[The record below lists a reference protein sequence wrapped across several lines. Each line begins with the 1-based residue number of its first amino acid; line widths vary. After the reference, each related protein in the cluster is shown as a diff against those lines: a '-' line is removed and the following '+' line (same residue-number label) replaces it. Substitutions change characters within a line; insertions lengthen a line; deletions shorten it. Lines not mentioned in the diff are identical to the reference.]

1 MLTQSE
7 FPHMCW
13 VAVCSLCCPTAESL
27 LCNCT
32 VTECSWYVWLVC
44 VCGSCMLSSVYAKFC
59 VSGMGLGNVRGV
71 CTVSSVW
78 VEFAQVEWSPGS
90 GVRLGPLL
98 CVLLFFL
105 PFMGRIFSG
114 SGLFL
119 RSRQTRLRQSWLYVC
134 TLITSVHEYCVC
146 VQWGV
151 VSWDLHVHV
160 TLCGAIQLYGA
171 VSWTCMRMELDV

>member
-59 VSGMGLGNVRGV
+59 VSGMGLGNVRVYVQSALSESNLHKLNGRLGRG
-71 CTVSSVW
+71 SVW
-78 VEFAQVEWSPGS
+78 VLFSVFCCFFCPSWVGFSLGRGCFFGP
-90 GVRLGPLL
+90 VRLDLGRVDCM
-98 CVLLFFL
+98 CV
-105 PFMGRIFSG
+105 R
-114 SGLFL
+114 
-119 RSRQTRLRQSWLYVC
+119 
-134 TLITSVHEYCVC
+134 
-146 VQWGV
+146 
-151 VSWDLHVHV
+151 
-160 TLCGAIQLYGA
+160 
-171 VSWTCMRMELDV
+171 